1 MRAMAP
7 GFPNAGDARETIA
20 VTVVFG
26 EVAGIAA
33 LRISPRHGAL
43 IAVRPAARIRHRRRR
58 RKLKV
63 SPPLVQKT
71 PVDFRGESK
80 VVRPAFVAGGVVPPA
95 GVVER
100 EIVFA
105 VERASRGDGGA
116 QRVARELRRNEVRGE
131 RGGRVPRTR
140 CRLPGIVESELE
152 APPRNSK
159 LLPKRRAL
167 RSSPCVHTRWRAP
180 RSRRAS
186 R

>member
-1 MRAMAP
+1 M
-7 GFPNAGDARETIA
+7 
-20 VTVVFG
+20 
-26 EVAGIAA
+26 
-33 LRISPRHGAL
+33 
-43 IAVRPAARIRHRRRR
+43 
-58 RKLKV
+58 
-63 SPPLVQKT
+63 
-71 PVDFRGESK
+71 DFRGESK
-80 VVRPAFVAGGVVPPA
+80 VVRPAVVAGGVVPPA

-116 QRVARELRRNEVRGE
+116 LRVARELRRNEVRGE

-180 RSRRAS
+180 RSPTRVAIVAFPLQPITRSPQGAHRRRIRGIRDRGRPVGRAPIGNGCDGAGARRRATARVRAS
-186 R
+186 AGTRIGTHLAVR